1 MYDIYHTKSVMNK
14 TQYKRYK
21 TLTGKF
27 IIIHNDDVNTIRKY
41 GSGFTKLDE
50 TFKPQKLI

>member
-1 MYDIYHTKSVMNK
+1 MINYHIKGSMDKTK
-14 TQYKRYK
+14 YKIYK
-21 TLTGKF
+21 TLRGRF
-27 IIIHNDDVNTIRKY
+27 IIIHNDDINTIRKF